1 MIEKV
6 SRTIQKQKSNQ
17 KVQNQEKKWKSRNQE
32 KKTKTPKNKIQI
44 LIDDSVV
51 QKLISA
57 MGFGAVIW
65 GDLDTYFSGRYLVFQ
80 GDIWLWVNDV
90 TSEMM

>member
-44 LIDDSVV
+44 LIDDSGSS
-51 QKLISA
+51 KA
-57 MGFGAVIW
+57 YFCYGIW
-65 GDLDTYFSGRYLVFQ
+65 GGNM
-80 GDIWLWVNDV
+80 G
-90 TSEMM
+90 